1 MNSDRSGA
9 LSGVA
14 LTLDRHRLGCG
25 VLIDLWQRRTRQRK
39 SGKGRVV
46 VVPELREEVN
56 YHLLARLLI
65 IIAERDGFRRDP
77 GGRNATDEG
86 DPSQ

>member
-1 MNSDRSGA
+1 MPSSSSGN
-9 LSGVA
+9 
-14 LTLDRHRLGCG
+14 RK
-25 VLIDLWQRRTRQRK
+25 QRRTRQRK

-65 IIAERDGFRRDP
+65 RIAERDGFGRGADP
-77 GGRNATDEG
+77 K
-86 DPSQ
+86 DPTHRADSSP